1 MIKLQ
6 VYSSSIKTFNY
17 EKVISGQNPNHQV
30 DIFICII
37 YSVGSQR

>member
-30 DIFICII
+30 DILFALFIA
-37 YSVGSQR
+37 